1 LYSNRFKKTGYYSTW
16 GHFDHVEVVAEFELG
31 DRTYKNHFL
40 KDWVWTTDDFATQ
53 AGEIIR
59 DVMFDH
65 DRRYKNR
72 TQADREEIGTS
83 GTDIS
88 RNVKVS

>member
-1 LYSNRFKKTGYYSTW
+1 M
-16 GHFDHVEVVAEFELG
+16 EVVAEFELG